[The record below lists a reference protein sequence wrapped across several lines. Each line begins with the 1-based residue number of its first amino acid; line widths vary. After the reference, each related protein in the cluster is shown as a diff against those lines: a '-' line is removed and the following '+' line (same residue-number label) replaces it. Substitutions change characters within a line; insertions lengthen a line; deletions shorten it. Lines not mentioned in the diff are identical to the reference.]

1 MTTKDKIMSY
11 LIGRDWTAVWAI
23 EQMGGEW
30 YASPSVIGRRCRDLR
45 KEGKLES
52 RLIGG
57 KVHYRRQSSRS
68 LTADE
73 ANDFLSKLPSRPT
86 QEVRQVHQE
95 SLI

>member
-1 MTTKDKIMSY
+1 MTAKDKIMSY
-11 LIGRDWTAVWAI
+11 LISRDWTPVWAI

-57 KVHYRRQSSRS
+57 KVHYRRQSNRS
-68 LTADE
+68 LMADE
-73 ANDFLSKLPSRPT
+73 ANAFLKTLPSRPT
-86 QEVRQVHQE
+86 PEVHQVHQE